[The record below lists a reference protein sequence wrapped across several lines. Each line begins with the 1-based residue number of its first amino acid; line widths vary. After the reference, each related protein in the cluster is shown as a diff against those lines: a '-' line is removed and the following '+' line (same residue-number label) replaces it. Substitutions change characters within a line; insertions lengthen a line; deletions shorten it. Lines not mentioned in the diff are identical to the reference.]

1 MLRAVFLQKAV
12 LQTSGGNYSSLFWPL
27 VYRLEHQSSSWYT
40 LNHRYLLV
48 VQHRKSLN
56 NINYASHMNDMT
68 KKRWP
73 IKSIY
78 LYWFT
83 SLHKRAS
90 CLWLNW
96 EKNQKI
102 YNTIQS
108 AFSKRLN
115 SRKKKTLHKL
125 KFWLVHLFTFV
136 PLNTQFYSQIFNLC
150 LL

>member
-27 VYRLEHQSSSWYT
+27 VYRPEHQSSSWYT
-40 LNHRYLLV
+40 THSEPPLPFGCATQNRWIISIM
-48 VQHRKSLN
+48 Q
-56 NINYASHMNDMT
+56 ATWM
-68 KKRWP
+68 RWP

-96 EKNQKI
+96 EKQKNKI

-115 SRKKKTLHKL
+115 SREKKKKTLHKL

>member
-1 MLRAVFLQKAV
+1 MVKLRKQ
-12 LQTSGGNYSSLFWPL
+12 N
-27 VYRLEHQSSSWYT
+27 
-40 LNHRYLLV
+40 
-48 VQHRKSLN
+48 
-56 NINYASHMNDMT
+56 
-68 KKRWP
+68 
-73 IKSIY
+73 
-78 LYWFT
+78 
-83 SLHKRAS
+83 
-90 CLWLNW
+90 
-96 EKNQKI
+96 KI